1 MNADLLFDKLKQIL
15 QFVEAEANKPLE
27 NYNYETRLWSKGY
40 RQAMITTRDFI
51 WRILNQDKK
60 RMRN

>member
-15 QFVEAEANKPLE
+15 QFVEAKANKPLD

-40 RQAMITTRDFI
+40 RKAMITTRDFI
-51 WRILNQDKK
+51 WRILNW
-60 RMRN
+60 N